1 MWSFLHRERQ
11 MIKIEDEDLVEVIA
25 LSDAR
30 RIAYGIEEQ
39 MREMIT
45 LLNIAQKYM
54 NNRTDVE
61 QLRATIFFL
70 RCKQEEIGRVITKI
84 TTLNS

>member
-1 MWSFLHRERQ
+1 
-11 MIKIEDEDLVEVIA
+11 MIKIKDEDLVEIIA

-30 RIAYGIEEQ
+30 RIAYSIEEQ

-45 LLNIAQKYM
+45 LLNMAQKYM

-70 RCKQEEIGRVITKI
+70 RCKCNEIGRVITKI

>member
-1 MWSFLHRERQ
+1 
-11 MIKIEDEDLVEVIA
+11 MIKIKDDDLREILA
-25 LSDAR
+25 LSDAK

-45 LLNIAQKYM
+45 LLNMAQKYM
-54 NNRTDVE
+54 NNRADVE

-70 RCKQEEIGRVITKI
+70 RYKRKEIGRVITKI
-84 TTLNS
+84 TSLNS

>member
-1 MWSFLHRERQ
+1 
-11 MIKIEDEDLVEVIA
+11 MIKIENDDLREILA

-54 NNRTDVE
+54 NNRKYVA
-61 QLRATIFFL
+61 QLRATISFL
-70 RCKQEEIGRVITKI
+70 RSKRDDIDRVILRI
-84 TTLNS
+84 ISLNS

>member
-1 MWSFLHRERQ
+1 
-11 MIKIEDEDLVEVIA
+11 MIKIENDDLREILA

-54 NNRTDVE
+54 NNRKDVA
-61 QLRATIFFL
+61 QLRATISFL
-70 RCKQEEIGRVITKI
+70 RSKRDDIDRVILRI
-84 TTLNS
+84 ISLNS

>member
-1 MWSFLHRERQ
+1 MSFNRERQ
-11 MIKIEDEDLVEVIA
+11 MIKIKDEDLVEVIA

>member
-1 MWSFLHRERQ
+1 
-11 MIKIEDEDLVEVIA
+11 MIKIKDEDLVEIIA
-25 LSDAR
+25 LSDVR
-30 RIAYGIEEQ
+30 RIAYSIEEQ

-70 RCKQEEIGRVITKI
+70 RCKRKEIGRVITKI
-84 TTLNS
+84 TSLNS

>member
-1 MWSFLHRERQ
+1 
-11 MIKIEDEDLVEVIA
+11 MIKIKDEDLVEVIA

-45 LLNIAQKYM
+45 ILNIAQKYM
-54 NNRTDVE
+54 TNRTDVE

>member
-1 MWSFLHRERQ
+1 MSFNRERQ
-11 MIKIEDEDLVEVIA
+11 MIKIKDEDLVEIIA

-30 RIAYGIEEQ
+30 RIAYSIEEQ

-45 LLNIAQKYM
+45 LLNMAQKYM
-54 NNRTDVE
+54 NNKTEVE

-70 RCKQEEIGRVITKI
+70 RHKRIETDRVIRKI
-84 TTLNS
+84 ISLNS

>member
-1 MWSFLHRERQ
+1 
-11 MIKIEDEDLVEVIA
+11 MIKIKDEDLVEVIA

-45 LLNIAQKYM
+45 LLNIDQKYM
-54 NNRTDVE
+54 NNRTNVE
-61 QLRATIFFL
+61 QLRGTIFFL
-70 RCKQEEIGRVITKI
+70 RCKQEEIDRVLKKI
-84 TTLNS
+84 TTITSEFR

>member
-1 MWSFLHRERQ
+1 MSFNRERQ
-11 MIKIEDEDLVEVIA
+11 MIKIKDDDLREILA
-25 LSDAR
+25 LSDAK

-39 MREMIT
+39 IREMIS

-54 NNRTDVE
+54 NNKADVE

-70 RCKQEEIGRVITKI
+70 RHKRIETDRVIRKI
-84 TTLNS
+84 ISLNS